1 MSYNS
6 KYTGAQV
13 EALLDKVGNTYTK
26 TEADAATTAK
36 INALDVASKG
46 GAGKYIQ
53 AISQTDGKISAT
65 EASMPTALKNPSAI
79 TIQKNG
85 TSIGSYDG
93 SEAKTINISDVASAA
108 TLSSHTGN
116 ATVHI
121 TAAERTKWNKVVT
134 DLAAILGTDS
144 DTIINKWE
152 EVVAF
157 LDTYTEADTLAN
169 LLSNKVSKSG
179 GTMTGNLTIETGTDR
194 KLIFN
199 NTDGEKASFISFRE
213 NGTEYLSIQGYENY
227 LLSSKRIHAPYFIT
241 NSTTLC
247 TNLNADLLDGY
258 HKSSFNS
265 AVRYYTEGS
274 RESGYYKIKIK
285 GTEGWMLGFKILTY
299 QSYCLDEINI
309 CGYNYGDSHWYAP
322 SVSLISSQGTRLHNY
337 VEVKFGYDSAWNLWV
352 AIPAHDYTGILI
364 TDVVN
369 GFKQVADIN
378 NLFEIVYETTLTGTT
393 QVTKTPSRG
402 ATIADNVA
410 SSTKLETART
420 LTIGSTG
427 KAFNGT
433 ADVSWSLAEIGA
445 AAASHAH
452 TFVSLTGK
460 PTTLSGYGI
469 TDAKI
474 ANGVITLGGNTITPL
489 TSHQSLANYYTKTET
504 NNQISAA
511 IAAAITQTLNT
522 AV

>member
-36 INALDVASKG
+36 INVLDVASKG

-85 TSIGSYDG
+85 VSVGSYDG
-93 SEAKTINISDVASAA
+93 SEAKTVNISDVASAA

-179 GTMTGNLTIETGTDR
+179 DTMTGRLLITTNTKTLKLGSRNNEWSHYETDAPRGHWFNTNVSVQGEIYAGTNYNQ
-194 KLIFN
+194 KVWHAGN
-199 NTDGEKASFISFRE
+199 DGSGS
-213 NGTEYLSIQGYENY
+213 GLD
-227 LLSSKRIHAPYFIT
+227 
-241 NSTTLC
+241 
-247 TNLNADLLDGY
+247 ADLLDGY
-258 HKSSFNS
+258 HLGSTINTIPYYRSLPSYTEFGSVTDDETYFRNILKWTRNKFGTKTFLCGEANPNS
-265 AVRYYTEGS
+265 AGSTFIHIYNTDNTNNEGYPQYSSGLYIGLSNVIRYFT
-274 RESGYYKIKIK
+274 
-285 GTEGWMLGFKILTY
+285 T
-299 QSYCLDEINI
+299 N
-309 CGYNYGDSHWYAP
+309 NYSF
-322 SVSLISSQGTRLHNY
+322 STRI
-337 VEVKFGYDSAWNLWV
+337 V
-352 AIPAHDYTGILI
+352 AFRD
-364 TDVVN
+364 
-369 GFKQVADIN
+369 
-378 NLFEIVYETTLTGTT
+378 
-393 QVTKTPSRG
+393 
-402 ATIADNVA
+402 DNVA
-410 SSTKLETART
+410 SATKLETART

-427 KAFNGT
+427 KTFNGT